1 MKQSCELS
9 TGNCVDEPTPGCGGC
24 TCTNDV
30 CTKTLCDAQNACLPS
45 TFVNC
50 SSLLTDTCTTADPC
64 DPKKSAGCVF
74 NTIDCTAVLPTSSCH
89 QVVKDPTA
97 PGCCIQKLID
107 CNAGDPCKNYFC
119 DASGCQSNDK
129 CISNDLCV
137 IPSCGAN
144 GCIFTSTVCDP
155 PNGCYLGNCD
165 SATGKCVFVDGCD
178 DNDLCTLDSCVN
190 GACENVAIDCD
201 DGDACTLNS
210 CVNGDCS
217 STALD
222 CDDGIECTL
231 DSCDS
236 TSGCANIPDSTIC
249 NSPDP
254 CVIKSCDKTQGC
266 IDTPVTCPG
275 TGSFCLL
282 SSCIAYE
289 GCANQSYVCNSQNR
303 TCVFT
308 ECVEEEDETKRCRT
322 TDLVCVAVIDTAVIV
337 AATASAISAAVIAG
351 IIVGIILFGGV
362 TTGATLAY
370 LRRYGDDSV
379 AHVGNN
385 PLFVSSGLSGTN
397 PIAKV

>member
-1 MKQSCELS
+1 
-9 TGNCVDEPTPGCGGC
+9 
-24 TCTNDV
+24 
-30 CTKTLCDAQNACLPS
+30 
-45 TFVNC
+45 
-50 SSLLTDTCTTADPC
+50 
-64 DPKKSAGCVF
+64 
-74 NTIDCTAVLPTSSCH
+74 
-89 QVVKDPTA
+89 
-97 PGCCIQKLID
+97 
-107 CNAGDPCKNYFC
+107 
-119 DASGCQSNDK
+119 
-129 CISNDLCV
+129 
-137 IPSCGAN
+137 
-144 GCIFTSTVCDP
+144 
-155 PNGCYLGNCD
+155 
-165 SATGKCVFVDGCD
+165 
-178 DNDLCTLDSCVN
+178 
-190 GACENVAIDCD
+190 VAIDCD

-289 GCANQSYVCNSQNR
+289 GCANQSYICNSDNR

-308 ECVEEEDETKRCRT
+308 ECVEEEDVNKRCRIEE
-322 TDLVCVAVIDTAVIV
+322 LVCVPVLDTSVIV

-351 IIVGIILFGGV
+351 IIVGVILFGGV
-362 TTGATLAY
+362 ASGATLAY

-385 PLFVSSGLSGTN
+385 PLFVDSGLSGTN